1 LYRTDSGYRKISLR
15 YRPTIKP
22 VNDTANGTK
31 FLEECQNYLG
41 KMAELEFVVN
51 TKTYDTEIKGGKT
64 IQN

>member
-1 LYRTDSGYRKISLR
+1 
-15 YRPTIKP
+15 

-31 FLEECQNYLG
+31 FFEECQNYLG